1 MLVKTAPDAYD
12 KLRLLGGMAGDDVLS
27 EDAARRF
34 NMPRNAYSQFRNRD
48 MPAGV
53 YKAIMPNGKTIS
65 LMRVMFT
72 DVCKYDCFY
81 CPNST
86 WVPRRR
92 YGFKVDELSKL
103 FMEMHGRHTVD
114 GLFLSSGISGSP
126 DKTMSKLIDV
136 VDVVRNRYKF
146 KGYIHLKVMPGAT
159 EEYLEAAYRLGTRLS
174 INIETPS
181 HAHME
186 RLSTMKDYQ
195 SHILDPMSAIH
206 RLIKAEDKGGAVGQ
220 ATQMVVGAADESDWD
235 IYQRMTQLYGQWG
248 FKRVYYQPFR
258 PARYTPLEEH
268 PATPMM
274 RAHRLYQTDWLSR
287 IYGYSAEELKPAFDY
302 KGHLSLDVDPK
313 LQVALD
319 QLWGNI
325 VDVNHADYRQLIR
338 VPGVGPTSAER
349 IVKYRAEHQI
359 DTWRD
364 LQAMGVVVK
373 RAKAFVGFNGYK
385 PEQSRQLKMDFTLG
399 DKARTET
406 RPMRELPVA
415 SKGGGCSSCV
425 TSACGSCPVAG
436 LRAASPVLAGVG
448 V

>member
-1 MLVKTAPDAYD
+1 MLVRTAPDVYD

-34 NMPRNAYSQFRNRD
+34 NMPRNAYSQSRNRD

-92 YGFKVDELSKL
+92 YGFKVDELAKL

-206 RLIKAEDKGGAVGQ
+206 RLIKNEGRGGAVGQ

-287 IYGYSAEELKPAFDY
+287 IYGYSV
-302 KGHLSLDVDPK
+302 G
-313 LQVALD
+313 
-319 QLWGNI
+319 
-325 VDVNHADYRQLIR
+325 
-338 VPGVGPTSAER
+338 GVE
-349 IVKYRAEHQI
+349 
-359 DTWRD
+359 
-364 LQAMGVVVK
+364 
-373 RAKAFVGFNGYK
+373 
-385 PEQSRQLKMDFTLG
+385 
-399 DKARTET
+399 AR
-406 RPMRELPVA
+406 L
-415 SKGGGCSSCV
+415 
-425 TSACGSCPVAG
+425 
-436 LRAASPVLAGVG
+436 
-448 V
+448 